1 VKEKKKS
8 RRGIGIVLLLLMLL
22 GFNPQ
27 LKIAHYA
34 VEAGDLPRP
43 IRLALITD
51 LHSCAYGKDMERL
64 VDAIDSR
71 KPDAIL
77 LGGDIFDDVLPNHNA
92 RTLLEEIG
100 NRYPCYYV
108 TGNHEYWSGKESF
121 DEMMA
126 VLEECGIIRLQ
137 GEKAMLEIKGSRI
150 GLYGLDDP
158 AAWENGGE
166 YEVLGT
172 AGFEKQLAQLAAL
185 KTEED
190 FSILLTHRP
199 EAIDLYNQY
208 DFDLILAG
216 HTHGGQ
222 WRIPG
227 LVNGFFAPDQGFL
240 PQYAGGKYAMGDAVL
255 IISRGLGRE
264 STRIPRYYN
273 RPELVMVEL
282 Q

>member
-1 VKEKKKS
+1 MKGKKK
-8 RRGIGIVLLLLMLL
+8 GWLWVGAVLLALILL
-22 GFNPQ
+22 GFNQ
-27 LKIAHYA
+27 RLKIVHYA
-34 VEAGDLPRP
+34 VEAGDLPQP

-51 LHSCAYGKDMERL
+51 LHSCSYGQDMGQL
-64 VDAIDSR
+64 IDAIDSG

-77 LGGDIFDDVLPNHNA
+77 LGGDIFDDILPNHNA
-92 RTLLEEIG
+92 RTLLEVIG
-100 NRYPCYYV
+100 GRYPCYYV
-108 TGNHEYWSGKESF
+108 TGNHEYWSGKEAF

-166 YEVLGT
+166 YEALGT

-216 HTHGGQ
+216 HAHGGQ

-227 LVNGFFAPDQGFL
+227 LINGLFAPNQGLF
-240 PQYAGGKYAMGDAVL
+240 PQYAGGKYKADDAAL
-255 IISRGLGRE
+255 IISRGLARE